1 MSKFKSV
8 KKIRFKIKHLI
19 FIFIIVGLYLLYI
32 FVLKNIK
39 LDKNEQIVDKLLSH
53 YNTHLIYKQE
63 SIIENML
70 LDFINNPIRILENN
84 LIKGEINEK

>member
-1 MSKFKSV
+1 M
-8 KKIRFKIKHLI
+8 I